1 MYTANGKYLIKEN
14 FDQSNSLS
22 EKGSVINLDE
32 SKQVENIIP
41 LDGSNYKTINS
52 TNIETKTSP
61 INSYSRHW
69 SYGTEIKFCINDK
82 CFTKDE
88 VKNLLELKNKK
99 CN

>member
-1 MYTANGKYLIKEN
+1 MYSANGRYLIKEN

-32 SKQVENIIP
+32 SKQVENLIP
-41 LDGSNYKTINS
+41 LDGSNYKTEIS

-61 INSYSRHW
+61 INPYSKHW
-69 SYGTEIKFCINDK
+69 SYGTEIKYCINDK
-82 CFTKDE
+82 CFTRNEIK
-88 VKNLLELKNKK
+88 KLLSI